1 MTTAGL
7 NATDPTTDG
16 ESARIAPADD
26 SLPTPPDHEDPDH
39 EDPDHEDPDHEDPVR
54 ESDQAE
60 PENTEVPD
68 AILD

>member
-39 EDPDHEDPDHEDPVR
+39 EDVVE
-54 ESDQAE
+54 ESDQTE

>member
-7 NATDPTTDG
+7 NATDPTTDA

-26 SLPTPPDHEDPDH
+26 SLPTPPDHEDPGH
-39 EDPDHEDPDHEDPVR
+39 NDPDNEDLVQ
-54 ESDQAE
+54 ESDQTE